1 MAWEVT
7 AEALAQGARG
17 ATTEIFCPVQGF
29 FQVPLVSDL
38 EITVSP
44 SRFSALLCLVSRCL
58 GGTRPAH
65 YRLFNNG
72 KSTVAHDAYA
82 LHLRCLWQSCRV
94 IAGIDRL
101 QPVCLLHRTRLEGP
115 DRDHE
120 HLQRA
125 AC

>member
-44 SRFSALLCLVSRCL
+44 SRFSALLCLSADVSVVPYVHITGC
-58 GGTRPAH
+58 
-65 YRLFNNG
+65 
-72 KSTVAHDAYA
+72 STMAKA
-82 LHLRCLWQSCRV
+82 LLYMMHMFY
-94 IAGIDRL
+94 I
-101 QPVCLLHRTRLEGP
+101 
-115 DRDHE
+115 
-120 HLQRA
+120 
-125 AC
+125 